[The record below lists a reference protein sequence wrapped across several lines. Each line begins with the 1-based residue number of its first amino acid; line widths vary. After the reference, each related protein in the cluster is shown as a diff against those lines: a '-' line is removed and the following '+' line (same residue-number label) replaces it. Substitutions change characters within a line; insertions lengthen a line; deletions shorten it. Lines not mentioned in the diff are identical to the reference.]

1 MQWALTCLF
10 TMSSMDSTSK
20 TKFISTFAFHHI
32 ASRTPFNIV
41 FAICTLFI
49 IRHICKINKCI
60 ILSLLEGLSTCQ
72 FWVGFLLAFN
82 TMDKFAEKASHLSIS
97 FLENKTISTISSW
110 ALPDIVCCLD
120 RFFEAK
126 HMKSYLKA

>member
-1 MQWALTCLF
+1 
-10 TMSSMDSTSK
+10 MDSTSK
-20 TKFISTFAFHHI
+20 TKFISTFAFHYI
-32 ASRTPFNIV
+32 TSCTPFNIV

-82 TMDKFAEKASHLSIS
+82 TMDKFTEKASHLSIS

-110 ALPDIVCCLD
+110 ALSDIVCCLD
-120 RFFEAK
+120 CFFEAK
-126 HMKSYLKA
+126 HIKSFLKA